1 MAQVTELDEPEKRI
15 TRYRGAKHVPIY
27 TTELIENRSILKNSL
42 YSINNNFQVEHIRTI
57 PEDQF
62 MARLKALGIHN
73 DICEI
78 NSCQICKIANQ
89 VKGYKFNPADFTRYV
104 AKKALLH
111 NLENLKHRT
120 ATKRV
125 FFNSKTLDNHMKPVE
140 GIKLNLTMIDLACR
154 FNVSFTELRKY
165 KF

>member
-1 MAQVTELDEPEKRI
+1 MED
-15 TRYRGAKHVPIY
+15 
-27 TTELIENRSILKNSL
+27 
-42 YSINNNFQVEHIRTI
+42 IRTI

-62 MARLKALGIHN
+62 MARLKALGIHK

-78 NSCQICKIANQ
+78 NSCQTCKIANQ

-104 AKKALLH
+104 AKKELLH
-111 NLENLKHRT
+111 NLENLKHRR

-165 KF
+165 RF